1 VVQGDG
7 LLQAARFNPSSGTV
21 LGGFTTVVE
30 GLHTVATNTAALA
43 LSDEGTLIYQPRP
56 PSSPLVRVSREG
68 REEILDPGGR
78 GTFWSLA
85 LSPDDSKLAIGVTRA
100 GGRIELWVKVLGQ
113 GTVTR
118 LSTGGTQNYRP
129 SWSPDGRAVVFTSD
143 RGGKITTYQVAA
155 DGSAPPSRLLPGV
168 NQSVD
173 EAAYSRDGRWIVYR
187 GGSGGG
193 RDIYAMQPGVAGS
206 ARALVAS
213 PAEEFS
219 PALSPDGRWLAYA
232 SDETGRT
239 EVYVRPFPD
248 AGAARYVVS
257 RDGGSEPLW
266 SHSGR
271 ELFFR
276 DGAENLVAAGIAPG
290 DQFRVASQRILFS
303 TRGYTTDN
311 RHHSYTVSLD
321 DRSFIFI
328 RTPMLSGSPNQLIIA
343 LNWFEELKARVPR

>member
-1 VVQGDG
+1 MM
-7 LLQAARFNPSSGTV
+7 R
-21 LGGFTTVVE
+21 LGGR
-30 GLHTVATNTAALA
+30 L
-43 LSDEGTLIYQPRP
+43 
-56 PSSPLVRVSREG
+56 
-68 REEILDPGGR
+68 
-78 GTFWSLA
+78 
-85 LSPDDSKLAIGVTRA
+85 
-100 GGRIELWVKVLGQ
+100 ELWVKALGQ
-113 GTVTR
+113 GTLTR

-155 DGSAPPSRLLPGV
+155 DGSAPPSLLLPGV
-168 NQSVD
+168 IQSVD
-173 EAAYSRDGRWIVYR
+173 EAAFSRDGRWIVYR

-193 RDIYAMQPGVAGS
+193 RDIYALQPGVDGS

-248 AGAARYVVS
+248 AAAARYVVS

-266 SHSGR
+266 SHSGK

-276 DGAENLVAAGIAPG
+276 DGAENLVAATIAPG
-290 DQFRVASQRILFS
+290 AAFRVASERALFS

-311 RHHSYTVSLD
+311 RHHSYSVSRD

-328 RTPMLSGSPNQLIIA
+328 RTPILSSSPNQLIIV